1 MNKKICFF
9 TPLLVLIMFL
19 VGCANIE
26 GNGTYID
33 NTVGEKCELSIMLGS
48 GVRSILPEEFE
59 GPELFYTLEG
69 KSVRGNILPVT
80 TLNFDP
86 ITNEAKIPLEYDTW
100 ELTLIAYK
108 DEEHTLPVL
117 KGYRVVDLT
126 NGETLIHFDLKT
138 YDLTTVG
145 EIALSGNFVDEEDA
159 VTKYVMTLKN
169 FETDAIIEE
178 RPVEHTGNGTEEY
191 PFTFAKQNL
200 LPGTYLFAVK
210 FIKETTKDGN
220 PVEEQIGYWSEIVVV
235 DAGNDTTKDDIL
247 IDVIMRKPSVP
258 TDLQA
263 LLIEDSKSKDR
274 YNVKLTWT
282 DTSDNEENFVITVK
296 EYADTTDAE
305 GTEYR
310 LLDETFIEND
320 IRVDGSLLSGNT
332 SCIIS
337 LPTGRLFDVVIQAE
351 NTIGISAECAR
362 VDATDTTGFTGYKA
376 SNKINLMNITYD
388 LDRGQLQLSGDLTK
402 TGEYLEYHIYKGT
415 DIPLLEIKDPLGA
428 EYPKLTKNNNPWL
441 RWEDRTDAKNPVT
454 ITTATFK
461 NVYVKAIYDQTF
473 IISYTIEGYEDLAAA
488 RVIAT
493 YDDTTTPGV
502 IETTEA
508 KNAKIARNTKKDIT
522 IGIKAAV
529 GDETKYSKFKL
540 YIDDKKVTENDTMEY
555 TVSTTDMEL
564 DIGTHTV
571 MVCAYDE
578 TIDQW
583 FSHIFAI
590 TITN

>member
-69 KSVRGNILPVT
+69 KSVRGNILNAT

-108 DEEHTLPVL
+108 DEAHTLPVL

-138 YDLTTVG
+138 YDLTTLG

-200 LPGTYLFAVK
+200 LPGTYLFSVK

-220 PVEEQIGYWSEIVVV
+220 PVEDQIGYWSEIVVV

-247 IDVIMRKPSVP
+247 IDVIMRKPTAP
-258 TDLQA
+258 TNLQA

-274 YNVKLTWT
+274 YNVKLTWN
-282 DTSDNEENFVITVK
+282 DESDNEENFVITVK
-296 EYADTTDAE
+296 EYADTEDVT

-320 IRVDGSLLSGNT
+320 IRVSGSLLAGNET
-332 SCIIS
+332 CTIT
-337 LPTGRLFDVVIQAE
+337 LPTGRLFEVVIQAE
-351 NTIGISAECAR
+351 NSIGISEECVR
-362 VDATDTTGFTGYKA
+362 VDATDITGFIGYKA
-376 SNKINLMNITYD
+376 TNKINLMNITYNLNGGKLD
-388 LDRGQLQLSGDLTK
+388 LAADLSK
-402 TGEYLEYHIYKGT
+402 SNEYVEYYIYEGT
-415 DIPLLEIKDPLGA
+415 DIPLLEIKDPEGA
-428 EYPKLTKNNNPWL
+428 AYPKLTRNNNPWL
-441 RWEDRTDAKNPVT
+441 RWATPEDTNTPV
-454 ITTATFK
+454 TTATFK

-473 IISYTIEGYEDLAAA
+473 IISYSIDGYEDLAAA

-493 YDDTTTPGV
+493 YDDTATPGV

-529 GDETKYSKFKL
+529 GNETEYSKFKL

>member
-48 GVRSILPEEFE
+48 GVRSILPEEFN
-59 GPELFYTLEG
+59 GPDLFYTLEG

-80 TLNFDP
+80 TLDFDP

-108 DEEHTLPVL
+108 DAEHTLPVL
-117 KGYRVVDLT
+117 KGFRVVDLT

-138 YDLTTVG
+138 YDLTTLG

-159 VTKYVMTLKN
+159 VTKYYMILKN
-169 FETDAIIEE
+169 FETNEIIEE
-178 RPVEHTGNGTEEY
+178 RNVAHTGTKASPY
-191 PFTFAKQNL
+191 PFSFTKQNL

-210 FIKETTKDGN
+210 FVKETTKDGN
-220 PVEEQIGYWSEIVVV
+220 SIEEQIGYWSEIVVV
-235 DAGNDTTKDDIL
+235 DAGNDTTKDDIV

-263 LLIEDSKSKDR
+263 LLIEDSKSKDT
-274 YNVKLTWT
+274 YDVKLTWT

-305 GTEYR
+305 GTVYT

-320 IRVDGSLLSGNT
+320 IRVSGSLLAGNET
-332 SCIIS
+332 CTIT

-351 NTIGISAECAR
+351 NSIGISEECVR
-362 VDATDTTGFTGYKA
+362 VDATDTTGFIGYKA
-376 SNKINLMNITYD
+376 SNKINLMNITYNLNGGKLD
-388 LDRGQLQLSGDLTK
+388 LAADLSK
-402 TGEYLEYHIYKGT
+402 SNEYVEYYIYEGT
-415 DIPLLEIKDPLGA
+415 NIPLLEIKDPEGA
-428 EYPKLTKNNNPWL
+428 AYPKLTRNNNPWL
-441 RWEDRTDAKNPVT
+441 RWATPEDPNTPV
-454 ITTATFK
+454 TTATFK

-473 IISYTIEGYEDLAAA
+473 IISYSIEGYEDLARE

-493 YDDTTTPGV
+493 YDDATTQGTV
-502 IETTEA
+502 ETIEA
-508 KNAKIARNTKKDIT
+508 KNVKIDRSTEKLIT
-522 IGIKAAV
+522 IGIKAAAT
-529 GDETKYSKFKL
+529 GETEYSKFKL
-540 YIDDKKVTENDTMEY
+540 KIDQNTITENETMEF
-555 TVSTTDMEL
+555 TISTTDESL
-564 DIGTHTV
+564 TLGTHTV

>member
-48 GVRSILPEEFE
+48 GVRSILPEEFN
-59 GPELFYTLEG
+59 GPDLFYTLEG
-69 KSVRGNILPVT
+69 KSVRGNILPLT
-80 TLNFDP
+80 TLDFDP

-108 DEEHTLPVL
+108 DAEHTLPVL
-117 KGYRVVDLT
+117 KGFRVVDLT

-138 YDLTTVG
+138 YDLTTLG
-145 EIALSGNFVDEEDA
+145 EIALSGTFIDEEDA
-159 VTKYVMTLKN
+159 VTKYYMILKN
-169 FETDAIIEE
+169 FETNEIIEE
-178 RPVEHTGNGTEEY
+178 RNVAHTGTKASPY
-191 PFTFAKQNL
+191 PFSFTKQNL
-200 LPGTYLFAVK
+200 LPGTYIFAVK
-210 FIKETTKDGN
+210 FVKETTKDGN
-220 PVEEQIGYWSEIVVV
+220 SVEEQIGYWSEIVVV
-235 DAGNDTTKDDIL
+235 DAGNDTTKDDIV

-263 LLIEDSKSKDR
+263 LLIEDSKSKDT
-274 YNVKLTWT
+274 YDVKLTWT

-305 GTEYR
+305 GTVYT

-320 IRVDGSLLSGNT
+320 IRVSGSLLAGNET
-332 SCIIS
+332 CTIT
-337 LPTGRLFDVVIQAE
+337 LPTGRLFEVVIQAE
-351 NTIGISAECAR
+351 NSIGISEECVR
-362 VDATDTTGFTGYKA
+362 VDATDTTGFIGYKA
-376 SNKINLMNITYD
+376 SNKINLMNITYNLNGGKLD
-388 LDRGQLQLSGDLTK
+388 LAADLSK
-402 TGEYLEYHIYKGT
+402 SNEYVEYYIYEGT
-415 DIPLLEIKDPLGA
+415 NIPLLEIKDPEGA
-428 EYPKLTKNNNPWL
+428 AYPKLTRNNNPWL
-441 RWEDRTDAKNPVT
+441 RWATPKDPNTPV
-454 ITTATFK
+454 TTATFK

-473 IISYTIEGYEDLAAA
+473 IISYSIEGYEDLARE

-493 YDDTTTPGV
+493 YDDATTQGTV
-502 IETTEA
+502 ETIEA
-508 KNAKIARNTKKDIT
+508 KNVKIDRSTEKLIT
-522 IGIKAAV
+522 IGIKAAAT
-529 GDETKYSKFKL
+529 GETEYSKFKL
-540 YIDDKKVTENDTMEY
+540 KIDQNTITENETMEF
-555 TVSTTDMEL
+555 TISTTDESL
-564 DIGTHTV
+564 TLGTHTV

>member
-48 GVRSILPEEFE
+48 GVRSILPEEFN
-59 GPELFYTLEG
+59 GPDLFYTLEG
-69 KSVRGNILPVT
+69 KSVRGNILPLT

-108 DEEHTLPVL
+108 DAEHTLPVL
-117 KGYRVVDLT
+117 KGFRVVDLT

-138 YDLTTVG
+138 YDLTTLG

-178 RPVEHTGNGTEEY
+178 RPVEHTGNGTDEY

-220 PVEEQIGYWSEIVVV
+220 TVEDQIGYWSEIVVV

-305 GTEYR
+305 GTEYT

-362 VDATDTTGFTGYKA
+362 VDATDTTGFIGYKA
-376 SNKINLMNITYD
+376 SNKINLMNITYNLNGGKLD
-388 LDRGQLQLSGDLTK
+388 LAADLSK
-402 TGEYLEYHIYKGT
+402 SNEYVEYYIYEGT
-415 DIPLLEIKDPLGA
+415 NIPLLEIKDPEGA
-428 EYPKLTKNNNPWL
+428 AYPKLTRNNNPWL
-441 RWEDRTDAKNPVT
+441 RWATPEDPNTPV
-454 ITTATFK
+454 TTATFK

-473 IISYTIEGYEDLAAA
+473 IISYSIEGYEDLARE

-493 YDDTTTPGV
+493 YDDATTQGTV
-502 IETTEA
+502 ETIEA
-508 KNAKIARNTKKDIT
+508 KNVKIDRSTEKLIT
-522 IGIKAAV
+522 IGIKAAAT
-529 GDETKYSKFKL
+529 GETEYSKFKL
-540 YIDDKKVTENDTMEY
+540 KIDQNTITENETMEF
-555 TVSTTDMEL
+555 TISTTDESL
-564 DIGTHTV
+564 TLGTHTV

>member
-48 GVRSILPEEFE
+48 GVRSILPEEFN
-59 GPELFYTLEG
+59 GPDLFYTLEG

-108 DEEHTLPVL
+108 DAEHTLPVL
-117 KGYRVVDLT
+117 KGFRVVDLT

-178 RPVEHTGNGTEEY
+178 RPVEHTGTGAGEY
-191 PFTFAKQNL
+191 PFSFAKQNL

-220 PVEEQIGYWSEIVVV
+220 TVEDQIGYWSEIVVV

-247 IDVIMRKPSVP
+247 IDVIMRKPAVP
-258 TDLQA
+258 TNLQA

-274 YNVKLTWT
+274 YNVKLTWN
-282 DTSDNEENFVITVK
+282 DESDNEENFVITVK
-296 EYADTTDAE
+296 EYADETDLV

-310 LLDETFIEND
+310 ILDETFIEND

-351 NTIGISAECAR
+351 NAIGISAECAR
-362 VDATDTTGFTGYKA
+362 VDATDTTGFIGYKA

-388 LDRGQLQLSGDLTK
+388 LDRGQLQLAADLTK

-415 DIPLLEIKDPLGA
+415 DITLLEIKDPLGA

-441 RWEDRTDAKNPVT
+441 RWAYPEDRTTPVT
-454 ITTATFK
+454 VATFK

-493 YDDTTTPGV
+493 YDDTATPGV

-522 IGIKAAV
+522 IGIKAAAT
-529 GDETKYSKFKL
+529 GETEYSKFKL
-540 YIDDKKVTENDTMEY
+540 KIDQNTITENETMEF
-555 TVSTTDMEL
+555 TISTTDESL
-564 DIGTHTV
+564 TLGTHTV

>member
-48 GVRSILPEEFE
+48 GVRSILPEEFN
-59 GPELFYTLEG
+59 GPDLFYTLEG

-80 TLNFDP
+80 TLDFDP

-108 DEEHTLPVL
+108 DAEHTLPVL
-117 KGYRVVDLT
+117 KGFRVVDLT

-138 YDLTTVG
+138 YDLTTLG

-159 VTKYVMTLKN
+159 VTKYYMILKN
-169 FETDAIIEE
+169 FETNEIIEE
-178 RPVEHTGNGTEEY
+178 RNVAHTGTKASPY
-191 PFTFAKQNL
+191 PFSFTKQNL

-210 FIKETTKDGN
+210 FVKETTKDGN
-220 PVEEQIGYWSEIVVV
+220 SIEEQIGYWSEIVVV

-296 EYADTTDAE
+296 EYADETDLV

-320 IRVDGSLLSGNT
+320 IRVSGSLLAGNET
-332 SCIIS
+332 CTIT
-337 LPTGRLFDVVIQAE
+337 LPTGRLFEVVIQAE
-351 NTIGISAECAR
+351 NSIGISEECVR
-362 VDATDTTGFTGYKA
+362 VDATDTTGFIGYKA
-376 SNKINLMNITYD
+376 SNKINLMNITYNLNGGKLD
-388 LDRGQLQLSGDLTK
+388 LAADLSK
-402 TGEYLEYHIYKGT
+402 SNEYVEYYIYEGT
-415 DIPLLEIKDPLGA
+415 NIPLLEIKDPEGA
-428 EYPKLTKNNNPWL
+428 AYPKLTRNNNPWL
-441 RWEDRTDAKNPVT
+441 RWATPEDPNTPV
-454 ITTATFK
+454 TTATFK

-473 IISYTIEGYEDLAAA
+473 IISYSIEGYEDLARE

-493 YDDTTTPGV
+493 YDDATTQGTV
-502 IETTEA
+502 ETIEA
-508 KNAKIARNTKKDIT
+508 KNVKIDRSTEKLIT
-522 IGIKAAV
+522 IGIKAAAT
-529 GDETKYSKFKL
+529 GETEYSKFKL
-540 YIDDKKVTENDTMEY
+540 KIDQNTITENETMEF
-555 TVSTTDMEL
+555 TISTTDESL
-564 DIGTHTV
+564 TLGTHTV

>member
-48 GVRSILPEEFE
+48 GVRSILPEEFN
-59 GPELFYTLEG
+59 GPDLFYTLEG

-108 DEEHTLPVL
+108 DAEHTLPVL
-117 KGYRVVDLT
+117 KGFRVVDLT

-138 YDLTTVG
+138 YDLTTLG

-178 RPVEHTGNGTEEY
+178 RPVEHTGNGTDEY

-220 PVEEQIGYWSEIVVV
+220 TVEDQIGYWSEIVVV

-296 EYADTTDAE
+296 EYADTTDLV

-320 IRVDGSLLSGNT
+320 IRVSGSLLAGNET
-332 SCIIS
+332 CTIT
-337 LPTGRLFDVVIQAE
+337 LPTGRLFEVVIQAE
-351 NTIGISAECAR
+351 NSIGISEECVR
-362 VDATDTTGFTGYKA
+362 VDATDTTGFIGYKA
-376 SNKINLMNITYD
+376 SNKINLMNITYNLNGGKLD
-388 LDRGQLQLSGDLTK
+388 LAADLSK
-402 TGEYLEYHIYKGT
+402 SNEYVEYYIYEGT
-415 DIPLLEIKDPLGA
+415 NIPLLEIKDPEGA
-428 EYPKLTKNNNPWL
+428 AYPKLTRNNNPWL
-441 RWEDRTDAKNPVT
+441 RWATPEDPNTPV
-454 ITTATFK
+454 TTATFK

-473 IISYTIEGYEDLAAA
+473 IISYSIEGYEDLARE

-493 YDDTTTPGV
+493 YDDATTQGTV
-502 IETTEA
+502 ETIEA
-508 KNAKIARNTKKDIT
+508 KNVKIDRSTEKLIT
-522 IGIKAAV
+522 IGIKAAAT
-529 GDETKYSKFKL
+529 GETEYSKFKL
-540 YIDDKKVTENDTMEY
+540 KIDQNTITENETMEF
-555 TVSTTDMEL
+555 TISTTDESL
-564 DIGTHTV
+564 TLGTHTV

>member
-69 KSVRGNILPVT
+69 KSVRGNILPLT

-117 KGYRVVDLT
+117 KGFRVVDLT

-178 RPVEHTGNGTEEY
+178 RPVEHTGTGAGEY
-191 PFTFAKQNL
+191 PFSFIKKDL

-296 EYADTTDAE
+296 EYADTTDLV

-320 IRVDGSLLSGNT
+320 IRVSGSLLAGNET
-332 SCIIS
+332 CTIT

-351 NTIGISAECAR
+351 NSIGISAECTR
-362 VDATDTTGFTGYKA
+362 VDATDTTGFIGYKA
-376 SNKINLMNITYD
+376 SNKINLMNITYNLNGGKLD
-388 LDRGQLQLSGDLTK
+388 LAADLSK
-402 TGEYLEYHIYKGT
+402 SNEYVEYYIYEGT
-415 DIPLLEIKDPLGA
+415 NIPLLEIKDPEGA
-428 EYPKLTKNNNPWL
+428 AYPKLTRNNNPWL
-441 RWEDRTDAKNPVT
+441 RWATPEDPNTPV
-454 ITTATFK
+454 TTATFK

-473 IISYTIEGYEDLAAA
+473 IISYSIEGYEDLARE

-493 YDDTTTPGV
+493 YDDATTQGTV
-502 IETTEA
+502 ETIEA
-508 KNAKIARNTKKDIT
+508 KNVKIDRSTEKLIT
-522 IGIKAAV
+522 IGIKAAAT
-529 GDETKYSKFKL
+529 GETEYSKFKL
-540 YIDDKKVTENDTMEY
+540 KIDQNTITENETMEF
-555 TVSTTDMEL
+555 TISTTDESL
-564 DIGTHTV
+564 TLGTHTV

>member
-48 GVRSILPEEFE
+48 GVRSILPEEFN
-59 GPELFYTLEG
+59 GSDLFYTLEG
-69 KSVRGNILPVT
+69 KSVRGNILPIT
-80 TLNFDP
+80 PLNFDP

-108 DEEHTLPVL
+108 DAEHTLPVL
-117 KGYRVVDLT
+117 KGFRVVDLT

-138 YDLTTVG
+138 YDLTTLG

-159 VTKYVMTLKN
+159 VTKYYMILKN
-169 FETDAIIEE
+169 FETNEIIEE
-178 RPVEHTGNGTEEY
+178 RNVAHTGTKASPY
-191 PFTFAKQNL
+191 PFSFTKQNL

-210 FIKETTKDGN
+210 FVKETTKDGN
-220 PVEEQIGYWSEIVVV
+220 SIEEQIGYWSEIVVV
-235 DAGNDTTKDDIL
+235 DAGNDTTKDDIV

-263 LLIEDSKSKDR
+263 LLIEDSKSKDT
-274 YNVKLTWT
+274 YDVKLTWT

-296 EYADTTDAE
+296 EYADTTDLV
-305 GTEYR
+305 GTEYT

-320 IRVDGSLLSGNT
+320 IRVSGSLLAGNET
-332 SCIIS
+332 CTIT
-337 LPTGRLFDVVIQAE
+337 LPTGRLFEVVIQAE
-351 NTIGISAECAR
+351 NSIGISEECVR
-362 VDATDTTGFTGYKA
+362 VDATDTTGFIGYKA
-376 SNKINLMNITYD
+376 SNKINLMNITYNLNGGKLD
-388 LDRGQLQLSGDLTK
+388 LAADLSK
-402 TGEYLEYHIYKGT
+402 SNEYVEYYIYEGT
-415 DIPLLEIKDPLGA
+415 NIPLLEIKDPEGA
-428 EYPKLTKNNNPWL
+428 AYPKLTRNNNPWL
-441 RWEDRTDAKNPVT
+441 RWATPEDPNTPV
-454 ITTATFK
+454 TTATFK

-473 IISYTIEGYEDLAAA
+473 IISYSIEGYEDLARE

-493 YDDTTTPGV
+493 YDDATTQGTV
-502 IETTEA
+502 ETIEA
-508 KNAKIARNTKKDIT
+508 KNVKIDRSTEKLIT
-522 IGIKAAV
+522 IGIKAAAT
-529 GDETKYSKFKL
+529 GETEYSKFKL
-540 YIDDKKVTENDTMEY
+540 KIDQNTITENETMEF
-555 TVSTTDMEL
+555 TISTTDESL
-564 DIGTHTV
+564 TLGTHTV

>member
-48 GVRSILPEEFE
+48 GVRSILPEEFN
-59 GPELFYTLEG
+59 GPDLFYTLEG

-80 TLNFDP
+80 TLDFDP

-108 DEEHTLPVL
+108 DAEHTLPVL
-117 KGYRVVDLT
+117 KGFRVVDLT

-220 PVEEQIGYWSEIVVV
+220 SIEKQIGYWSEIVVV
-235 DAGNDTTKDDIL
+235 DAGNDTTKDDIV

-263 LLIEDSKSKDR
+263 LLIEDSKSKDT
-274 YNVKLTWT
+274 YDVKLTWT

-305 GTEYR
+305 GTVYT

-320 IRVDGSLLSGNT
+320 IRVSGSLLAGNET
-332 SCIIS
+332 CTIT
-337 LPTGRLFDVVIQAE
+337 LPTGRLFEVVIQAE
-351 NTIGISAECAR
+351 NSIGISEECVR
-362 VDATDTTGFTGYKA
+362 VDATDTTGFIGYKA
-376 SNKINLMNITYD
+376 SNKINLMNITYNLNGGKLD
-388 LDRGQLQLSGDLTK
+388 LAADLSK
-402 TGEYLEYHIYKGT
+402 SNEYVEYYIYEGT
-415 DIPLLEIKDPLGA
+415 NIPLLEIKDPEGA
-428 EYPKLTKNNNPWL
+428 AYPKLTRNNNPWL
-441 RWEDRTDAKNPVT
+441 RWATPEDPNTPV
-454 ITTATFK
+454 TTATFK

-473 IISYTIEGYEDLAAA
+473 IISYSIEGYEDLARE

-493 YDDTTTPGV
+493 YDDATTQGTV
-502 IETTEA
+502 ETIEA
-508 KNAKIARNTKKDIT
+508 KNVKIDRSTEKLIT
-522 IGIKAAV
+522 IGIKAAAT
-529 GDETKYSKFKL
+529 GETEYSKFKL
-540 YIDDKKVTENDTMEY
+540 KIDQNTITENETMEF
-555 TVSTTDMEL
+555 TISTTDESL
-564 DIGTHTV
+564 TLGTHTV

>member
-69 KSVRGNILPVT
+69 KSVRGNILNATP
-80 TLNFDP
+80 LDFDP

-108 DEEHTLPVL
+108 DEAHTLPVL
-117 KGYRVVDLT
+117 KGFRVVDLT
-126 NGETLIHFDLKT
+126 NGETRVHFDLKT

-169 FETDAIIEE
+169 FETDEIIEE
-178 RPVEHTGNGTEEY
+178 RPVTHTGTGVGEY
-191 PFTFAKQNL
+191 PFSFIKQDL

-210 FIKETTKDGN
+210 FVKETTKDGN
-220 PVEEQIGYWSEIVVV
+220 PVEDQIGYWSEIVVV

-247 IDVIMRKPSVP
+247 IDVIMRKPTAP
-258 TDLQA
+258 TNLQA

-274 YNVKLTWT
+274 YNVKLTWN
-282 DTSDNEENFVITVK
+282 DESDNEENFVITVK
-296 EYADTTDAE
+296 EYADETDLV

-320 IRVDGSLLSGNT
+320 IRVSGSLLAGNET
-332 SCIIS
+332 CTIT
-337 LPTGRLFDVVIQAE
+337 LPTGRLFEVVIQAE
-351 NTIGISAECAR
+351 NSIGISEECVR
-362 VDATDTTGFTGYKA
+362 VDATDITGFIGYKA
-376 SNKINLMNITYD
+376 SNKINLMNITYNLNGGKLD
-388 LDRGQLQLSGDLTK
+388 LAADLSK
-402 TGEYLEYHIYKGT
+402 SNEYVEYYIYEGT
-415 DIPLLEIKDPLGA
+415 DIPLLEIKDPEGA
-428 EYPKLTKNNNPWL
+428 AYPKLTRNNNPWL
-441 RWEDRTDAKNPVT
+441 RWATPEDTNTPV
-454 ITTATFK
+454 TTATFK

-473 IISYTIEGYEDLAAA
+473 IISYSIEGYEDLARE

-493 YDDTTTPGV
+493 YDDTATQGTV
-502 IETTEA
+502 ETIEA
-508 KNAKIARNTKKDIT
+508 KNVKIDRSTEKLIT
-522 IGIKAAV
+522 IGIKAAAT
-529 GDETKYSKFKL
+529 GETEYSKFKL
-540 YIDDKKVTENDTMEY
+540 KIDQNTITENETMEF
-555 TVSTTDMEL
+555 TISTTDESL
-564 DIGTHTV
+564 TLGTHTV

>member
-48 GVRSILPEEFE
+48 GVRSILPEEFN
-59 GPELFYTLEG
+59 GADLFYTLEG
-69 KSVRGNILPVT
+69 KSVRGNILNATP
-80 TLNFDP
+80 LNFDP

-108 DEEHTLPVL
+108 DAEHTLPVL
-117 KGYRVVDLT
+117 KGFRVVDLT

-138 YDLTTVG
+138 YDLTTLG

-159 VTKYVMTLKN
+159 VTKYYMILKN
-169 FETDAIIEE
+169 FETNEIIEE
-178 RPVEHTGNGTEEY
+178 RNVAHTGTKASPY
-191 PFTFAKQNL
+191 PFSFTKQNL

-210 FIKETTKDGN
+210 FVKETTKDGN
-220 PVEEQIGYWSEIVVV
+220 SIEEQIGYWSEIVVV
-235 DAGNDTTKDDIL
+235 DAGNDTTKDDIV

-263 LLIEDSKSKDR
+263 LLIEDSKSKDT
-274 YNVKLTWT
+274 YDVKLTWT

-305 GTEYR
+305 GTVYT

-351 NTIGISAECAR
+351 NSIGISAECTR
-362 VDATDTTGFTGYKA
+362 VDATDTTGFIGYKA

-388 LDRGQLQLSGDLTK
+388 LDRGQLQLAADLTK

-415 DIPLLEIKDPLGA
+415 DITLLEIKDPLGA

-441 RWEDRTDAKNPVT
+441 RWEDRTDAKNPIT

-473 IISYTIEGYEDLAAA
+473 IISYTIKGYEDLAAA

-493 YDDTTTPGV
+493 YDDTATPGV

>member
-48 GVRSILPEEFE
+48 GVRSILPEEFN
-59 GPELFYTLEG
+59 GPDLFYTLEG

-80 TLNFDP
+80 TLDFDP

-108 DEEHTLPVL
+108 DAEHTLPVL
-117 KGYRVVDLT
+117 KGFRVVDLT

-159 VTKYVMTLKN
+159 VTKYYMILKN
-169 FETDAIIEE
+169 FETNEIIEE
-178 RPVEHTGNGTEEY
+178 RNVAHTGTKASPY
-191 PFTFAKQNL
+191 PFSFTKQNL

-210 FIKETTKDGN
+210 FVKETTKDGN
-220 PVEEQIGYWSEIVVV
+220 SIEEQIGYWSEIVVV
-235 DAGNDTTKDDIL
+235 DAGNDTTKDDIV

-263 LLIEDSKSKDR
+263 LLIEDSKSKDT
-274 YNVKLTWT
+274 YDVKLTWT

-305 GTEYR
+305 GTVYT

-320 IRVDGSLLSGNT
+320 IRVSGSLLAGNET
-332 SCIIS
+332 CTIT
-337 LPTGRLFDVVIQAE
+337 LPTGRLFEVVIQAE
-351 NTIGISAECAR
+351 NSIGISEECVR
-362 VDATDTTGFTGYKA
+362 VDATDTTGFIGYKA
-376 SNKINLMNITYD
+376 SNKINLMNITYNLNGGKLD
-388 LDRGQLQLSGDLTK
+388 LAADLSK
-402 TGEYLEYHIYKGT
+402 SNEYVEYYIYEGT
-415 DIPLLEIKDPLGA
+415 NIPLLEIKDPEGA
-428 EYPKLTKNNNPWL
+428 AYPKLTRNNNPWL
-441 RWEDRTDAKNPVT
+441 RWATPEDPNTPV
-454 ITTATFK
+454 TTATFK

-473 IISYTIEGYEDLAAA
+473 IISYSIEGYEDLARE

-493 YDDTTTPGV
+493 YDDATTQGTV
-502 IETTEA
+502 ETIEA
-508 KNAKIARNTKKDIT
+508 KNVKIDRSTEKLIT
-522 IGIKAAV
+522 IGIKAAAT
-529 GDETKYSKFKL
+529 GETEYSKFKL
-540 YIDDKKVTENDTMEY
+540 KIDQNTITENETMEF
-555 TVSTTDMEL
+555 TISTTDESL
-564 DIGTHTV
+564 TLGTHTV

>member
-48 GVRSILPEEFE
+48 GVRSILPEEFN
-59 GPELFYTLEG
+59 GPDLFYTLEG
-69 KSVRGNILPVT
+69 KSVRGNILPLT

-138 YDLTTVG
+138 YDLTTLG

-210 FIKETTKDGN
+210 FIKETTKNGS

-247 IDVIMRKPSVP
+247 IDVIMRKPTAP
-258 TDLQA
+258 TNLQA

-296 EYADTTDAE
+296 EYADETDLV

-310 LLDETFIEND
+310 ILDETFIEND

-351 NTIGISAECAR
+351 NSIGISAECTR
-362 VDATDTTGFTGYKA
+362 VDATDTTGFIGYKA

-388 LDRGQLQLSGDLTK
+388 LDRGQLQLAADLTK

-415 DIPLLEIKDPLGA
+415 DITLLEIKDPLGA

-441 RWEDRTDAKNPVT
+441 RWATPEDPNTPV
-454 ITTATFK
+454 TTATFK

-473 IISYTIEGYEDLAAA
+473 IISYSIEGYEDLARE

-493 YDDTTTPGV
+493 YDDATTQGTV
-502 IETTEA
+502 ETIEA
-508 KNAKIARNTKKDIT
+508 KNVKIDRSTEKLIT
-522 IGIKAAV
+522 IGIKAAAT
-529 GDETKYSKFKL
+529 GETEYSKFKL
-540 YIDDKKVTENDTMEY
+540 KIDQNTITENETMEF
-555 TVSTTDMEL
+555 TISTTDESL
-564 DIGTHTV
+564 TLGTHTV

>member
-48 GVRSILPEEFE
+48 GVRSILPEEFN
-59 GPELFYTLEG
+59 GPDLFYTLEG

-80 TLNFDP
+80 TLDFDP

-108 DEEHTLPVL
+108 DAEHTLPVL
-117 KGYRVVDLT
+117 KGFRVVDLT

-138 YDLTTVG
+138 YDLTTLG

-159 VTKYVMTLKN
+159 VTKYYMILKN
-169 FETDAIIEE
+169 FETNEIIEE
-178 RPVEHTGNGTEEY
+178 RNVAHTGTKASPY
-191 PFTFAKQNL
+191 PFSFTKQNL

-210 FIKETTKDGN
+210 FVKETTKDGN
-220 PVEEQIGYWSEIVVV
+220 SIEEQIGYWSEIVVV
-235 DAGNDTTKDDIL
+235 DAGNDTTKDDIV

-263 LLIEDSKSKDR
+263 LLIEDSKSKDT
-274 YNVKLTWT
+274 YDVKLTWT

-305 GTEYR
+305 GTVYT

-351 NTIGISAECAR
+351 NSIGISAECAR
-362 VDATDTTGFTGYKA
+362 VDATDTTGFIGYKA
-376 SNKINLMNITYD
+376 SNKINLMNITYNLNGGKLD
-388 LDRGQLQLSGDLTK
+388 LAADLSK
-402 TGEYLEYHIYKGT
+402 SNEYVEYYIYEGT
-415 DIPLLEIKDPLGA
+415 NIPLLEIKDPEGA
-428 EYPKLTKNNNPWL
+428 AYPKLTRNNNPWL
-441 RWEDRTDAKNPVT
+441 RWATPEDPNTPV
-454 ITTATFK
+454 TTATFK
-461 NVYVKAIYDQTF
+461 NIYVKAIYDQTF
-473 IISYTIEGYEDLAAA
+473 IISYSIEGYEDLARE

-493 YDDTTTPGV
+493 YDDATTQGTV
-502 IETTEA
+502 ETIEA
-508 KNAKIARNTKKDIT
+508 KNVKIDRSTEKLIT
-522 IGIKAAV
+522 IGIKAAAT
-529 GDETKYSKFKL
+529 GETEYSKFKL
-540 YIDDKKVTENDTMEY
+540 KIDQNTITENETMEF
-555 TVSTTDMEL
+555 TISTTDESL
-564 DIGTHTV
+564 TLGTHTV

>member
-9 TPLLVLIMFL
+9 SSLLLVIMFL

-33 NTVGEKCELSIMLGS
+33 NKVGEKCELHIMLGS
-48 GVRSILPEEFE
+48 GVRSILPEQFE
-59 GPELFYTLEG
+59 GTELFYTLEG
-69 KSVRGNILPVT
+69 KSSRGNILPVT
-80 TLNFDP
+80 TLDFDP
-86 ITNEAKIPLEYDTW
+86 ISNQASIPLEYDTW
-100 ELTLIAYK
+100 ELTLTAYK
-108 DEEHTLPVL
+108 DEEKTLPVL
-117 KGYRVVDLT
+117 KGFRVVDLT
-126 NGETLIHFDLKT
+126 NGESIVHFDLKT
-138 YDLTTVG
+138 YDLKTLG

-159 VTKYVMTLKN
+159 TTKYVMILKN
-169 FETDAIIEE
+169 FETDEIIEE
-178 RPVEHTGNGTEEY
+178 RTVAHTGTGAGSY
-191 PFTFAKQNL
+191 AFSFTKQNL

-210 FIKETTKDGN
+210 FIKESTKNGA

-235 DAGNDTTKDDIL
+235 DAGNDTTKDDIE
-247 IDVIMRKPSVP
+247 IDVIMRKPAAP
-258 TDLQA
+258 TNLQA

-274 YNVKLTWT
+274 YNVKLTWN
-282 DTSDNEENFVITVK
+282 DESDNEENFVITVK
-296 EYADTTDAE
+296 EYADETDLV
-305 GTEYR
+305 GTEYTI
-310 LLDETFIEND
+310 LDETFIEND

-351 NTIGISAECAR
+351 NSIGISAECVR
-362 VDATDTTGFTGYKA
+362 VDAADTTGYVGYLA
-376 SNKINLMNITYD
+376 ANKINLMNITYD
-388 LDRGQLQLSGDLTK
+388 LNRGTLQLTDSLNK

-415 DIPLLEIKDPLGA
+415 DIPLLEIKDPEGA

-441 RWEDRTDAKNPVT
+441 RWATPEAPTVEV
-454 ITTATFK
+454 TTATFK

-473 IISYTIEGYEDLAAA
+473 IISYTIAGYEDLAKE

-493 YDDTTTPGV
+493 YDDTATPGT

-508 KNAKIARNTKKDIT
+508 KNAKIARNTKKDIK
-522 IGIKAAV
+522 ISIKAAGV
-529 GDETKYSKFKL
+529 GETEYSKFKL
-540 YIDDKKVTENDTMEY
+540 YIDDNKITENESMEF
-555 TVSTTDMEL
+555 TISTTDEEL
-564 DIGTHTV
+564 SLGTHTV

>member
-48 GVRSILPEEFE
+48 GVRSILPEEFN
-59 GPELFYTLEG
+59 GPDLFYTLEG

-80 TLNFDP
+80 TLDFDP

-108 DEEHTLPVL
+108 DAEHTLPVL
-117 KGYRVVDLT
+117 KGFRVVDLT

-138 YDLTTVG
+138 YDLTTLG

-159 VTKYVMTLKN
+159 VTKYYMILKN
-169 FETDAIIEE
+169 FETNEIIEE
-178 RPVEHTGNGTEEY
+178 RNVAHTGTKASPY
-191 PFTFAKQNL
+191 PFSFTKQNL

-210 FIKETTKDGN
+210 FVKETTKDGN
-220 PVEEQIGYWSEIVVV
+220 SIEEQIGYWSEIVVV
-235 DAGNDTTKDDIL
+235 DAGNDTTKDDIV

-296 EYADTTDAE
+296 EYADETDLV
-305 GTEYR
+305 GTEYT

-362 VDATDTTGFTGYKA
+362 VDATDTTGFIGYKA

-441 RWEDRTDAKNPVT
+441 RWATPEDPNTPVT
-454 ITTATFK
+454 VATFK

-473 IISYTIEGYEDLAAA
+473 IISYTIKGYEDLAAA

-493 YDDTTTPGV
+493 YDDTATPGV

>member
-48 GVRSILPEEFE
+48 GVRSILPEEFN
-59 GPELFYTLEG
+59 GPDLFYTLEG

-108 DEEHTLPVL
+108 DAEHTLPVL
-117 KGYRVVDLT
+117 KGFRVVDLT

-138 YDLTTVG
+138 YDLTTLG

-178 RPVEHTGNGTEEY
+178 RPVEHTGNGTDEY

-220 PVEEQIGYWSEIVVV
+220 TVEDQIGYWSEIVVV

-296 EYADTTDAE
+296 EYADTTDLV

-320 IRVDGSLLSGNT
+320 IRVSGSLLAGNET
-332 SCIIS
+332 CTIT
-337 LPTGRLFDVVIQAE
+337 LPTGRLFEVVIQAE
-351 NTIGISAECAR
+351 NSIGISEECVR
-362 VDATDTTGFTGYKA
+362 VDATDTTGFIGYKA

-441 RWEDRTDAKNPVT
+441 RW
-454 ITTATFK
+454 
-461 NVYVKAIYDQTF
+461 
-473 IISYTIEGYEDLAAA
+473 
-488 RVIAT
+488 
-493 YDDTTTPGV
+493 
-502 IETTEA
+502 
-508 KNAKIARNTKKDIT
+508 
-522 IGIKAAV
+522 
-529 GDETKYSKFKL
+529 
-540 YIDDKKVTENDTMEY
+540 
-555 TVSTTDMEL
+555 
-564 DIGTHTV
+564 
-571 MVCAYDE
+571 
-578 TIDQW
+578 
-583 FSHIFAI
+583 
-590 TITN
+590 

>member
-48 GVRSILPEEFE
+48 GVRSILPEEFK

-69 KSVRGNILPVT
+69 KSVRGNILNAT
-80 TLNFDP
+80 TLDFDP

-126 NGETLIHFDLKT
+126 NGETRVHFDLKT
-138 YDLTTVG
+138 YDLTTLG

-159 VTKYVMTLKN
+159 VTKYYMILKN
-169 FETDAIIEE
+169 FETNEIIEE
-178 RPVEHTGNGTEEY
+178 RNVAHTGTKASPY
-191 PFTFAKQNL
+191 PFSFTKQNL
-200 LPGTYLFAVK
+200 LPGTYIFAVK
-210 FIKETTKDGN
+210 FVKETTKDGT
-220 PVEEQIGYWSEIVVV
+220 PIEEQIGYWSEIVVV

-263 LLIEDSKSKDR
+263 LLIEDSKSKDT
-274 YNVKLTWT
+274 YDVKLTWT

-305 GTEYR
+305 GTEYT

-332 SCIIS
+332 TCIIS

-351 NTIGISAECAR
+351 NTIGISAECVR
-362 VDATDTTGFTGYKA
+362 VDATDTTGFIGYKA

-388 LDRGQLQLSGDLTK
+388 LDRGQLQLAADLTK

-415 DIPLLEIKDPLGA
+415 DITLLEIKDPLGA

-441 RWEDRTDAKNPVT
+441 RWATPEDPNTPVT
-454 ITTATFK
+454 VATFK

-493 YDDTTTPGV
+493 YDDTATQGV

-522 IGIKAAV
+522 IGIKAAA
-529 GDETKYSKFKL
+529 GNETKYSKFKL

>member
-48 GVRSILPEEFE
+48 GVRSILPEEFN
-59 GPELFYTLEG
+59 GPDLFYTLEG

-80 TLNFDP
+80 TLDFDP

-108 DEEHTLPVL
+108 DAEHTLPVL
-117 KGYRVVDLT
+117 KGFRVVDLT

-138 YDLTTVG
+138 YDLTTLG

-178 RPVEHTGNGTEEY
+178 RPVEHTGNGTDEY

-220 PVEEQIGYWSEIVVV
+220 TVEDQIGYWSEIVVV

-247 IDVIMRKPSVP
+247 IDVIMRKPAVP
-258 TDLQA
+258 TNLQA

-274 YNVKLTWT
+274 YNVKLTWN
-282 DTSDNEENFVITVK
+282 DESDNEENFVITVK
-296 EYADTTDAE
+296 EYADETDLV

-310 LLDETFIEND
+310 ILDETFIEND

-337 LPTGRLFDVVIQAE
+337 LPTGRLFEVVIQAE
-351 NTIGISAECAR
+351 NSIGISEECVR
-362 VDATDTTGFTGYKA
+362 VDATDTTGFIGYKA
-376 SNKINLMNITYD
+376 SNKINLMNITYNLNGGKLD
-388 LDRGQLQLSGDLTK
+388 LAADLSK
-402 TGEYLEYHIYKGT
+402 SNEYVEYYIYEGT
-415 DIPLLEIKDPLGA
+415 NIPLLEIKDPEGA
-428 EYPKLTKNNNPWL
+428 AYPKLTRNNNPWL
-441 RWEDRTDAKNPVT
+441 RWATPEDPNTPV
-454 ITTATFK
+454 TTATFK

-473 IISYTIEGYEDLAAA
+473 IISYSIEGYEDLARE

-493 YDDTTTPGV
+493 YDDATTQGTV
-502 IETTEA
+502 ETIEA
-508 KNAKIARNTKKDIT
+508 KNVKIDRSTEKLIT
-522 IGIKAAV
+522 IGIKAAAT
-529 GDETKYSKFKL
+529 GETEYSKFKL
-540 YIDDKKVTENDTMEY
+540 KIDQNTITENETMEF
-555 TVSTTDMEL
+555 TISTTDESL
-564 DIGTHTV
+564 TLGTHTV

>member
-48 GVRSILPEEFE
+48 GVRSILPEEFN
-59 GPELFYTLEG
+59 GPDLFYTLEG
-69 KSVRGNILPVT
+69 KSVRGNILNATP
-80 TLNFDP
+80 LNFDP
-86 ITNEAKIPLEYDTW
+86 DTNEAKIPLEYDTW

-108 DEEHTLPVL
+108 DAEHTLPVL
-117 KGYRVVDLT
+117 KGFRVVDLT

-138 YDLTTVG
+138 YDLTTLG

-159 VTKYVMTLKN
+159 VTKYYMILKN
-169 FETDAIIEE
+169 FETNEIIEE
-178 RPVEHTGNGTEEY
+178 RNVAHTGTKASPY
-191 PFTFAKQNL
+191 PFSFTKQNL

-210 FIKETTKDGN
+210 FVKETTKDGN
-220 PVEEQIGYWSEIVVV
+220 SIEEQIGYWSEIVVV
-235 DAGNDTTKDDIL
+235 DAGNDTTKDDIV

-263 LLIEDSKSKDR
+263 LLIEDSKSKDT
-274 YNVKLTWT
+274 YDVKLTWT

-296 EYADTTDAE
+296 EYADTTDLV
-305 GTEYR
+305 GTEYT

-320 IRVDGSLLSGNT
+320 IRVSGSLLAGNET
-332 SCIIS
+332 CTIT
-337 LPTGRLFDVVIQAE
+337 LPTGRLFEVVIQAE
-351 NTIGISAECAR
+351 NSIGISEECVR
-362 VDATDTTGFTGYKA
+362 VDATDTTGFIGYKA
-376 SNKINLMNITYD
+376 SNKINLMNITYNLNGGKLD
-388 LDRGQLQLSGDLTK
+388 LAADLSK
-402 TGEYLEYHIYKGT
+402 SNEYVEYYIYEGT
-415 DIPLLEIKDPLGA
+415 NIPLLEIKDPEGA
-428 EYPKLTKNNNPWL
+428 AYPKLTRNNNPWL
-441 RWEDRTDAKNPVT
+441 RWATPEDPNTPV
-454 ITTATFK
+454 TTATFK

-473 IISYTIEGYEDLAAA
+473 IISYSIEGYEDLARE

-493 YDDTTTPGV
+493 YDDATTQGTV
-502 IETTEA
+502 ETIEA
-508 KNAKIARNTKKDIT
+508 KNVKIDRSTEKLIT
-522 IGIKAAV
+522 IGIKAAAT
-529 GDETKYSKFKL
+529 GETEYSKFKL
-540 YIDDKKVTENDTMEY
+540 KIDQNTITENETMEF
-555 TVSTTDMEL
+555 TISTTDESL
-564 DIGTHTV
+564 TLGTHTV

>member
-48 GVRSILPEEFE
+48 GVRSILPEEFN
-59 GPELFYTLEG
+59 GPDLFYTLEG

-108 DEEHTLPVL
+108 DAEHTLPVL
-117 KGYRVVDLT
+117 KGFRVVDLT

-138 YDLTTVG
+138 YDLTTLG

-178 RPVEHTGNGTEEY
+178 RPVEHTGNGTDEY

-210 FIKETTKDGN
+210 FIKETTKNGS
-220 PVEEQIGYWSEIVVV
+220 PVEDQIGYWSEIVVV
-235 DAGNDTTKDDIL
+235 DAGNDTTKDDIV

-263 LLIEDSKSKDR
+263 LLIEDSKSKDT

-296 EYADTTDAE
+296 EYADETDLV
-305 GTEYR
+305 GTEYT

-351 NTIGISAECAR
+351 NSIGISAECVR
-362 VDATDTTGFTGYKA
+362 VDATDTTGFIGYKA

-388 LDRGQLQLSGDLTK
+388 LDRGQLQLAADLTK

-415 DIPLLEIKDPLGA
+415 NITLLEIKDPLGA

-441 RWEDRTDAKNPVT
+441 RWATPEDPNTPVT
-454 ITTATFK
+454 VATFK

-473 IISYTIEGYEDLAAA
+473 IISYTIKGYEDLAAA

-493 YDDTTTPGV
+493 YDDTATPGV

-522 IGIKAAV
+522 IGIKAAAT
-529 GDETKYSKFKL
+529 GETEYSKFKL
-540 YIDDKKVTENDTMEY
+540 KIDQNTITENETMEF
-555 TVSTTDMEL
+555 TISTTDESL
-564 DIGTHTV
+564 TLGTHTV

>member
-48 GVRSILPEEFE
+48 GVRSILPEEFN
-59 GPELFYTLEG
+59 GSDLFYTLEG

-80 TLNFDP
+80 TLDFDP

-108 DEEHTLPVL
+108 DEAHTLPVL
-117 KGYRVVDLT
+117 KGFRVVDLT

-138 YDLTTVG
+138 YDLTTLG

-159 VTKYVMTLKN
+159 VTKYYMILKN
-169 FETDAIIEE
+169 FETNEIIEE
-178 RPVEHTGNGTEEY
+178 RNVAHTGTKASPY
-191 PFTFAKQNL
+191 PFSFTKQNL

-210 FIKETTKDGN
+210 FVKETTKDGN
-220 PVEEQIGYWSEIVVV
+220 SIEEQIGYWSEIVVV
-235 DAGNDTTKDDIL
+235 DAGNDTTKDDIV

-263 LLIEDSKSKDR
+263 LLIEDSKSKDT
-274 YNVKLTWT
+274 YDVKLTWT

-305 GTEYR
+305 GTVYT

-320 IRVDGSLLSGNT
+320 IRVSGSLLAGNET
-332 SCIIS
+332 CTIT
-337 LPTGRLFDVVIQAE
+337 LPTGRLFEVVIQAE
-351 NTIGISAECAR
+351 NSIGISEECVR
-362 VDATDTTGFTGYKA
+362 VDATDTTGFIGYKA
-376 SNKINLMNITYD
+376 SNKINLMNITYNLNGGKLD
-388 LDRGQLQLSGDLTK
+388 LAADLSK
-402 TGEYLEYHIYKGT
+402 SNEYVEYYIYEGT
-415 DIPLLEIKDPLGA
+415 NIPLLEIKDPEGA
-428 EYPKLTKNNNPWL
+428 AYPKLTRNNNPWL
-441 RWEDRTDAKNPVT
+441 RWATPEDPNTPV
-454 ITTATFK
+454 TTATFK

-473 IISYTIEGYEDLAAA
+473 IISYSIEGYEDLARE

-493 YDDTTTPGV
+493 YDDATTQGTV
-502 IETTEA
+502 ETIEA
-508 KNAKIARNTKKDIT
+508 KNVKIDRSTEKLIT
-522 IGIKAAV
+522 IGIKAAAT
-529 GDETKYSKFKL
+529 GETEYSKFKL
-540 YIDDKKVTENDTMEY
+540 KIDQNTITENDTMEY

>member
-48 GVRSILPEEFE
+48 GVRSILPEEFN
-59 GPELFYTLEG
+59 GPDLFYTLEG

-108 DEEHTLPVL
+108 DAEHTLPVL
-117 KGYRVVDLT
+117 KGFRVVDLT

-138 YDLTTVG
+138 YDLTTLG

-178 RPVEHTGNGTEEY
+178 RPVEHTGNGTDEY

-220 PVEEQIGYWSEIVVV
+220 TVEDQIGYWSEIVVV

-247 IDVIMRKPSVP
+247 IDVIMRKPAVP
-258 TDLQA
+258 TNLQA

-274 YNVKLTWT
+274 YNVKLTWN
-282 DTSDNEENFVITVK
+282 DESDNEENFVITVK
-296 EYADTTDAE
+296 EYADETDLV
-305 GTEYR
+305 GTEYT

-351 NTIGISAECAR
+351 NSIGISAECAR
-362 VDATDTTGFTGYKA
+362 VDATDTTGFIGYKA

-388 LDRGQLQLSGDLTK
+388 LDRGQLQLAADLTK

-415 DIPLLEIKDPLGA
+415 NITLLEIKDPLGA

-441 RWEDRTDAKNPVT
+441 RWATPEDPNTPV
-454 ITTATFK
+454 TTATFK

-473 IISYTIEGYEDLAAA
+473 IISYSIEGYEDLARE

-493 YDDTTTPGV
+493 YDDATTQGTV
-502 IETTEA
+502 ETIEA
-508 KNAKIARNTKKDIT
+508 KNVKIDRSTEKLIT
-522 IGIKAAV
+522 IGIKAAAT
-529 GDETKYSKFKL
+529 GETEYSKFKL
-540 YIDDKKVTENDTMEY
+540 KIDQNTITENETMEF
-555 TVSTTDMEL
+555 TISTTDESL
-564 DIGTHTV
+564 TLGTHTV

>member
-48 GVRSILPEEFE
+48 GVRSILPEEFN
-59 GPELFYTLEG
+59 GPDLFYTLEG
-69 KSVRGNILPVT
+69 KSVRGNILPLT

-108 DEEHTLPVL
+108 DAEHTLPVL
-117 KGYRVVDLT
+117 KGFRVVDLT

-138 YDLTTVG
+138 YDLTTLG

-159 VTKYVMTLKN
+159 VTKYYMILKN
-169 FETDAIIEE
+169 FETNEIIEE
-178 RPVEHTGNGTEEY
+178 RNVAHTGTKASPY
-191 PFTFAKQNL
+191 PFSFTKQNL

-210 FIKETTKDGN
+210 FVKETTKDGN
-220 PVEEQIGYWSEIVVV
+220 SIEEQIGYWSEIVVV
-235 DAGNDTTKDDIL
+235 DAGNDTTKDDIV

-258 TDLQA
+258 TNLQA

-274 YNVKLTWT
+274 YNVKLTWN
-282 DTSDNEENFVITVK
+282 DESDNEENFVITVK
-296 EYADTTDAE
+296 EYADETDLV

-320 IRVDGSLLSGNT
+320 IRVSGSLLAGNET
-332 SCIIS
+332 CTIT
-337 LPTGRLFDVVIQAE
+337 LPTGRLFEVVIQAE
-351 NTIGISAECAR
+351 NSIGISEECVR
-362 VDATDTTGFTGYKA
+362 VDATDTTGFIGYKA
-376 SNKINLMNITYD
+376 SNKINLMNITYNLNGGKLD
-388 LDRGQLQLSGDLTK
+388 LAADLSK
-402 TGEYLEYHIYKGT
+402 SNEYVEYYIYEGT
-415 DIPLLEIKDPLGA
+415 NIPLLEIKDPEGA
-428 EYPKLTKNNNPWL
+428 AYPKLTRNNNPWL
-441 RWEDRTDAKNPVT
+441 RWATPEDPNTPV
-454 ITTATFK
+454 TTATFK

-473 IISYTIEGYEDLAAA
+473 IISYSIEGYEDLARE

-493 YDDTTTPGV
+493 YDDATTQGTV
-502 IETTEA
+502 ETIEANNVKIDRSTE
-508 KNAKIARNTKKDIT
+508 KLIT
-522 IGIKAAV
+522 IGIKAAAT
-529 GDETKYSKFKL
+529 GETEYSKFKL
-540 YIDDKKVTENDTMEY
+540 KIDQNTITENETMEF
-555 TVSTTDMEL
+555 TISTTDESL
-564 DIGTHTV
+564 TLGTHTV

>member
-48 GVRSILPEEFE
+48 GVRSILPEEFN
-59 GPELFYTLEG
+59 GPDLFYTLEG

-108 DEEHTLPVL
+108 DAEHTLPVL
-117 KGYRVVDLT
+117 KGFRVVDLT

-138 YDLTTVG
+138 YDLTTLG

-178 RPVEHTGNGTEEY
+178 RPVEHTGNGTDEY

-220 PVEEQIGYWSEIVVV
+220 TVEDQIGYWSEIVVV

-247 IDVIMRKPSVP
+247 IDVIMRKPAVP
-258 TDLQA
+258 TNLQA

-274 YNVKLTWT
+274 YNVKLTWN
-282 DTSDNEENFVITVK
+282 DESDNEENFVITVK
-296 EYADTTDAE
+296 EYADTTDLV

-337 LPTGRLFDVVIQAE
+337 LPTGRLFEVVIQAE
-351 NTIGISAECAR
+351 NSIGISEECVR
-362 VDATDTTGFTGYKA
+362 VDATDTTGFIGYKA
-376 SNKINLMNITYD
+376 SNKINLMNITYNLNGGKLD
-388 LDRGQLQLSGDLTK
+388 LAADLSK
-402 TGEYLEYHIYKGT
+402 SNEYVEYYIYEGT
-415 DIPLLEIKDPLGA
+415 NIPLLEIKDPEGA
-428 EYPKLTKNNNPWL
+428 AYPKLTRNNNPWL
-441 RWEDRTDAKNPVT
+441 RWATPEDPNTPV
-454 ITTATFK
+454 TTATFK

-473 IISYTIEGYEDLAAA
+473 IISYSIEGYEDLARE

-493 YDDTTTPGV
+493 YDDATTQGTV
-502 IETTEA
+502 ETIEA
-508 KNAKIARNTKKDIT
+508 KNVKIDRSTEKLIT
-522 IGIKAAV
+522 IGIKAAAT
-529 GDETKYSKFKL
+529 GETEYSKFKL
-540 YIDDKKVTENDTMEY
+540 KIDQNTITENETMEF
-555 TVSTTDMEL
+555 TISTTDESL
-564 DIGTHTV
+564 TLGTHTV

>member
-48 GVRSILPEEFE
+48 GVRSILPEEFN
-59 GPELFYTLEG
+59 GPDLFYTLEG
-69 KSVRGNILPVT
+69 KSVRGNILNATP
-80 TLNFDP
+80 LNFDP

-108 DEEHTLPVL
+108 DAEHTLPVL
-117 KGYRVVDLT
+117 KGFRVVDLT

-138 YDLTTVG
+138 YDLTTLG

-296 EYADTTDAE
+296 EYADTTDLV

-320 IRVDGSLLSGNT
+320 IRVSGSLLAGNET
-332 SCIIS
+332 CTIT
-337 LPTGRLFDVVIQAE
+337 LPTGRLFEVVIQAE
-351 NTIGISAECAR
+351 NSIGISEECVR
-362 VDATDTTGFTGYKA
+362 VDATDTTGFIGYKA
-376 SNKINLMNITYD
+376 SNKINLMNITYNLNGGKLD
-388 LDRGQLQLSGDLTK
+388 LAADLSK
-402 TGEYLEYHIYKGT
+402 SNEYVEYYIYEGT
-415 DIPLLEIKDPLGA
+415 NIPLLEIKDPEGA
-428 EYPKLTKNNNPWL
+428 AYPKLTRNNNPWL
-441 RWEDRTDAKNPVT
+441 RWATPEDPNTPV
-454 ITTATFK
+454 TTATFK

-473 IISYTIEGYEDLAAA
+473 IISYSIEGYEDLARE

-493 YDDTTTPGV
+493 YDDATTQGTV
-502 IETTEA
+502 ETIEA
-508 KNAKIARNTKKDIT
+508 KNVKIDRSTEKLIT
-522 IGIKAAV
+522 IGIKAAAT
-529 GDETKYSKFKL
+529 GETEYSKFKL
-540 YIDDKKVTENDTMEY
+540 KIDQNTITENETMEF
-555 TVSTTDMEL
+555 TISTTDMEL

>member
-48 GVRSILPEEFE
+48 GVRSILPEEFN
-59 GPELFYTLEG
+59 GPDLFYTLEG

-80 TLNFDP
+80 TLDFDP

-108 DEEHTLPVL
+108 DAEHTLPVL
-117 KGYRVVDLT
+117 KGFRVVDLT

-138 YDLTTVG
+138 YDLTTLG

-178 RPVEHTGNGTEEY
+178 RPVEHTGTGAGEY

-220 PVEEQIGYWSEIVVV
+220 TVEDQIGYWSEIVVV

-305 GTEYR
+305 GTVYT

-320 IRVDGSLLSGNT
+320 IRVSGSLLAGNET
-332 SCIIS
+332 CTIT
-337 LPTGRLFDVVIQAE
+337 LPTGRLFEVVIQAE
-351 NTIGISAECAR
+351 NSIGISEECVR
-362 VDATDTTGFTGYKA
+362 VDATDTTGFIGYKA
-376 SNKINLMNITYD
+376 SNKINLMNITYNLNGGKLD
-388 LDRGQLQLSGDLTK
+388 LAADLSK
-402 TGEYLEYHIYKGT
+402 SNEYVEYYIYEGT
-415 DIPLLEIKDPLGA
+415 NSPLLEIKDPEGA
-428 EYPKLTKNNNPWL
+428 AYPKLTRNNNPWL
-441 RWEDRTDAKNPVT
+441 RWATPEDPNTPVT
-454 ITTATFK
+454 VATFK

-473 IISYTIEGYEDLAAA
+473 IISYTIKGYEDLAAA

-493 YDDTTTPGV
+493 YDDTATPGV

-522 IGIKAAV
+522 IGIKAAAT
-529 GDETKYSKFKL
+529 GETEYSKFKL
-540 YIDDKKVTENDTMEY
+540 KIDQNTITENETMEF
-555 TVSTTDMEL
+555 TISTTDESL
-564 DIGTHTV
+564 TLGTHTV

>member
-48 GVRSILPEEFE
+48 GVRSILPEEFN
-59 GPELFYTLEG
+59 GPDLFYTLEG

-80 TLNFDP
+80 TLDFDP

-108 DEEHTLPVL
+108 DAEHTLPVL
-117 KGYRVVDLT
+117 KGFRVVDLT

-138 YDLTTVG
+138 YDLTTLG

-159 VTKYVMTLKN
+159 VTKYYMILKN
-169 FETDAIIEE
+169 FETNEIIEE
-178 RPVEHTGNGTEEY
+178 RNVAHTGTKASPY
-191 PFTFAKQNL
+191 PFSFTKQNL

-210 FIKETTKDGN
+210 FVKETTKDGN
-220 PVEEQIGYWSEIVVV
+220 SIEKQIGYWSEIVVV
-235 DAGNDTTKDDIL
+235 DAGNDTTKDDIV

-263 LLIEDSKSKDR
+263 LLIEDSKSKDT
-274 YNVKLTWT
+274 YDVKLTWT

-305 GTEYR
+305 GTVYT

-320 IRVDGSLLSGNT
+320 IRVSGSLLAGNET
-332 SCIIS
+332 CTIT
-337 LPTGRLFDVVIQAE
+337 LPTGRLFEVVIQAE
-351 NTIGISAECAR
+351 NSIGISEECVR
-362 VDATDTTGFTGYKA
+362 VDATDTTGFIGYKA
-376 SNKINLMNITYD
+376 SNKINLMNITYNLNGGKLD
-388 LDRGQLQLSGDLTK
+388 LAADLSK
-402 TGEYLEYHIYKGT
+402 SNEYVEYYIYEGT
-415 DIPLLEIKDPLGA
+415 NIPLLEIKDPEGA
-428 EYPKLTKNNNPWL
+428 AYPKLTRNNNPWL
-441 RWEDRTDAKNPVT
+441 RWATPEDPNTPV
-454 ITTATFK
+454 TTATFK

-473 IISYTIEGYEDLAAA
+473 IISYSIEGYEDLARE

-493 YDDTTTPGV
+493 YDDATTQGTV
-502 IETTEA
+502 ETIEA
-508 KNAKIARNTKKDIT
+508 KNVKIDRSTEKLIT
-522 IGIKAAV
+522 IGIKAAAT
-529 GDETKYSKFKL
+529 GETEYSKFKL
-540 YIDDKKVTENDTMEY
+540 KIDQNTITENETMEF
-555 TVSTTDMEL
+555 TISTTDESL
-564 DIGTHTV
+564 TLGTHTV

>member
-19 VGCANIE
+19 AGCANIE

-48 GVRSILPEEFE
+48 GVRSILPEEFN
-59 GPELFYTLEG
+59 GPDLFYTLEG

-108 DEEHTLPVL
+108 DAEHTLPVL
-117 KGYRVVDLT
+117 KGFRVVDLT

-138 YDLTTVG
+138 YDLTTLG

-159 VTKYVMTLKN
+159 VTKYYMILKN
-169 FETDAIIEE
+169 FETNEIIEE
-178 RPVEHTGNGTEEY
+178 RNVAHTGTKASPY
-191 PFTFAKQNL
+191 PFSFTKQNL

-210 FIKETTKDGN
+210 FVKETTKDGN
-220 PVEEQIGYWSEIVVV
+220 SIEEQIGYWSEIVVV
-235 DAGNDTTKDDIL
+235 DAGNDTTKDDIV

-263 LLIEDSKSKDR
+263 LLIEDSKSKDT
-274 YNVKLTWT
+274 YDVKLTWT

-296 EYADTTDAE
+296 EYADTTDLV

-320 IRVDGSLLSGNT
+320 IRVSGSLLAGNET
-332 SCIIS
+332 CTIT
-337 LPTGRLFDVVIQAE
+337 LPTGRLFEVVIQAE
-351 NTIGISAECAR
+351 NSIGISEECVR
-362 VDATDTTGFTGYKA
+362 VDATDTTGFIGYKA
-376 SNKINLMNITYD
+376 SNKINLMNITYNLNGGKLD
-388 LDRGQLQLSGDLTK
+388 LAADLSK
-402 TGEYLEYHIYKGT
+402 SNEYVEYYIYEGT
-415 DIPLLEIKDPLGA
+415 NIPLLEIKDPEGA
-428 EYPKLTKNNNPWL
+428 AYPKLTRNNNPWL
-441 RWEDRTDAKNPVT
+441 RWATPEDPNTPV
-454 ITTATFK
+454 TTATFK

-473 IISYTIEGYEDLAAA
+473 IISYSIEGYEDLARE

-493 YDDTTTPGV
+493 YDDATTQGTV
-502 IETTEA
+502 ETIEA
-508 KNAKIARNTKKDIT
+508 KNVKIDRSTEKLIT
-522 IGIKAAV
+522 IGIKAAAT
-529 GDETKYSKFKL
+529 GETEYSKFKL
-540 YIDDKKVTENDTMEY
+540 KIDQNTITENETMEF
-555 TVSTTDMEL
+555 TISTTDESL
-564 DIGTHTV
+564 TLGTHTV
-571 MVCAYDE
+571 MVCAYDK

>member
-48 GVRSILPEEFE
+48 GVRSILPEEFK

-69 KSVRGNILPVT
+69 KSVRGNILNATP
-80 TLNFDP
+80 LDFDP

-108 DEEHTLPVL
+108 DEAHTLPVL
-117 KGYRVVDLT
+117 KGFRVVDLT

-169 FETDAIIEE
+169 FETDEIIEE
-178 RPVEHTGNGTEEY
+178 RPVTHTGTGAGEY
-191 PFTFAKQNL
+191 PFSFIKQDL

-210 FIKETTKDGN
+210 FVKETTKDGN
-220 PVEEQIGYWSEIVVV
+220 PVEDQIGYWSEIVVV

-247 IDVIMRKPSVP
+247 IDVIMRKPTAP
-258 TDLQA
+258 TNLQA

-274 YNVKLTWT
+274 YNVKLTWN
-282 DTSDNEENFVITVK
+282 DESDNEENFVITVK
-296 EYADTTDAE
+296 EYADETDLV

-351 NTIGISAECAR
+351 NTIGISAECTR

-388 LDRGQLQLSGDLTK
+388 LDRGQLQLAADLTK

-441 RWEDRTDAKNPVT
+441 RWATPEDTNTPV
-454 ITTATFK
+454 TTATFK

-493 YDDTTTPGV
+493 YDDTATPGV

-508 KNAKIARNTKKDIT
+508 KNAKIARNTKKDIK
-522 IGIKAAV
+522 IGIKAAAT
-529 GDETKYSKFKL
+529 GETEYSKFKL
-540 YIDDKKVTENDTMEY
+540 KIDQNTITENETMEF
-555 TVSTTDMEL
+555 TISTTDESL
-564 DIGTHTV
+564 TLGTHTV

>member
-69 KSVRGNILPVT
+69 KSVRGNILPIT
-80 TLNFDP
+80 PLNFDP

-108 DEEHTLPVL
+108 DAEHTLPVL
-117 KGYRVVDLT
+117 KGFRVVDLT

-138 YDLTTVG
+138 YDLTTLG

-159 VTKYVMTLKN
+159 VTKYYMILKN
-169 FETDAIIEE
+169 FETNEIIEE
-178 RPVEHTGNGTEEY
+178 RNVAHTGTKASPY
-191 PFTFAKQNL
+191 PFSFTKQNL

-220 PVEEQIGYWSEIVVV
+220 TVEDQIGYWSEIVVV

-247 IDVIMRKPSVP
+247 IDVIMRKPAVP
-258 TDLQA
+258 TNLQA

-274 YNVKLTWT
+274 YNVKLTWN
-282 DTSDNEENFVITVK
+282 DESDNEENFVITVK
-296 EYADTTDAE
+296 EYADETDLV
-305 GTEYR
+305 GTEYT

-351 NTIGISAECAR
+351 NSIGISAECVR
-362 VDATDTTGFTGYKA
+362 VDATDTTGFIGYKA
-376 SNKINLMNITYD
+376 SNKINLMNITYNLNGGKLD
-388 LDRGQLQLSGDLTK
+388 LAADLSK
-402 TGEYLEYHIYKGT
+402 SNEYVEYYIYEGT
-415 DIPLLEIKDPLGA
+415 NIPLLEIKDPEGA
-428 EYPKLTKNNNPWL
+428 AYPKLTRNNNPWL
-441 RWEDRTDAKNPVT
+441 RWATPEDPNTPV
-454 ITTATFK
+454 TTATFK
-461 NVYVKAIYDQTF
+461 NVYVKAIYDKTF
-473 IISYTIEGYEDLAAA
+473 IISYTIKGYEDLAAA

-493 YDDTTTPGV
+493 YDDTATPGV

-522 IGIKAAV
+522 IGIKAAAT
-529 GDETKYSKFKL
+529 GETEYSKFKL
-540 YIDDKKVTENDTMEY
+540 KIDQNTITENETMEF
-555 TVSTTDMEL
+555 TISTTDESL
-564 DIGTHTV
+564 TLGTHTV

>member
-48 GVRSILPEEFE
+48 GVRSILPEEFN
-59 GPELFYTLEG
+59 GPDLFYTLEG

-108 DEEHTLPVL
+108 DAEHTLPVL
-117 KGYRVVDLT
+117 KGFRVVDLT

-138 YDLTTVG
+138 YDLTTLG

-178 RPVEHTGNGTEEY
+178 RPVEHTGTGAGEY

-220 PVEEQIGYWSEIVVV
+220 TVEDQIGYWSEIVVV

-247 IDVIMRKPSVP
+247 IDVIMRKPAVP
-258 TDLQA
+258 TNLQA

-274 YNVKLTWT
+274 YNVKLTWN
-282 DTSDNEENFVITVK
+282 DESDNEENFVITVK
-296 EYADTTDAE
+296 EYADETDLV
-305 GTEYR
+305 GTEYT

-351 NTIGISAECAR
+351 NSIGISAECTR
-362 VDATDTTGFTGYKA
+362 VDATDTTGFIGYKA

-388 LDRGQLQLSGDLTK
+388 LDRGQLQLAADLTK

-441 RWEDRTDAKNPVT
+441 RWATPEDPNTPVT
-454 ITTATFK
+454 VATFK

-473 IISYTIEGYEDLAAA
+473 IISYTIKGYEDLAAA

-493 YDDTTTPGV
+493 YDDTATPGV

-522 IGIKAAV
+522 IGIKAAAT
-529 GDETKYSKFKL
+529 GETEYSKFKL
-540 YIDDKKVTENDTMEY
+540 KIDQNTITENETMEF
-555 TVSTTDMEL
+555 TISTTDESL
-564 DIGTHTV
+564 TLGTHTV

>member
-69 KSVRGNILPVT
+69 KSVRGNILPLT

-117 KGYRVVDLT
+117 KGFRVVDLT

-178 RPVEHTGNGTEEY
+178 RPVEHTGTGAGEY
-191 PFTFAKQNL
+191 PFSFIKKDL

-296 EYADTTDAE
+296 EYADTTDLV

-320 IRVDGSLLSGNT
+320 IRVSGSLLAGNET
-332 SCIIS
+332 CTIT

-351 NTIGISAECAR
+351 NSIGISAECTR
-362 VDATDTTGFTGYKA
+362 VDATDTTGFIGYKA
-376 SNKINLMNITYD
+376 SNKINLMNITYNLNGGKLD
-388 LDRGQLQLSGDLTK
+388 LAADLSK
-402 TGEYLEYHIYKGT
+402 SNEYVEYYIYEGT
-415 DIPLLEIKDPLGA
+415 NIPLLEIKDPEGA
-428 EYPKLTKNNNPWL
+428 AYPKLTRNNNPWL
-441 RWEDRTDAKNPVT
+441 RWATPEDPNTPV
-454 ITTATFK
+454 TTATFK

-473 IISYTIEGYEDLAAA
+473 IISYPIEGYEDLARE

-493 YDDTTTPGV
+493 YDDATTQGTV
-502 IETTEA
+502 ETIEA
-508 KNAKIARNTKKDIT
+508 KNVKIDRSTEKLIT
-522 IGIKAAV
+522 IGIKAAAT
-529 GDETKYSKFKL
+529 GETEYSKFKL
-540 YIDDKKVTENDTMEY
+540 KIDQNTITENETMEF
-555 TVSTTDMEL
+555 TISTTDESL
-564 DIGTHTV
+564 TLGTHTV

>member
-48 GVRSILPEEFE
+48 GVRSILPEEFK

-108 DEEHTLPVL
+108 DAEHTLPVL
-117 KGYRVVDLT
+117 KGFRVVDLT

-138 YDLTTVG
+138 YDLTTLG

-178 RPVEHTGNGTEEY
+178 RPVEHTGNGTDEY

-210 FIKETTKDGN
+210 FIKETTKNGS

-296 EYADTTDAE
+296 EYADETDLV

-310 LLDETFIEND
+310 ILDETFIEND
-320 IRVDGSLLSGNT
+320 IRVSGSLLAGNET
-332 SCIIS
+332 CTIT
-337 LPTGRLFDVVIQAE
+337 LPTGRLFEVVIQAE
-351 NTIGISAECAR
+351 NSIGISEECVR
-362 VDATDTTGFTGYKA
+362 VDATDTTGFIGYKA
-376 SNKINLMNITYD
+376 SNKINLMNITYN
-388 LDRGQLQLSGDLTK
+388 LNGGKLDLTADLSK
-402 TGEYLEYHIYKGT
+402 SNEYVEYYIYEGT
-415 DIPLLEIKDPLGA
+415 DIPLLEIKDPEGA
-428 EYPKLTKNNNPWL
+428 AYPKLTRNNNPWL
-441 RWEDRTDAKNPVT
+441 RWATPEDPNTPV
-454 ITTATFK
+454 TTATFK

-473 IISYTIEGYEDLAAA
+473 IISYSIEGYEDLARE

-493 YDDTTTPGV
+493 YDDTATQGTV
-502 IETTEA
+502 ETIEA
-508 KNAKIARNTKKDIT
+508 KNVKIDRSTEKLIT
-522 IGIKAAV
+522 IGIKAAAN
-529 GDETKYSKFKL
+529 GETEYSKFKL
-540 YIDDKKVTENDTMEY
+540 KIDQNTITENETMEF
-555 TVSTTDMEL
+555 TISTTDESL
-564 DIGTHTV
+564 TLGTHTV